1 MLTRYKT
8 DVTQKPRFFL
18 GFVTSACALTIL
30 ILCAIFLS
38 VNVSASTTTSA
49 SADIIVNLN
58 STISIRTLDST
69 ATSEIDS
76 LDLSL
81 TPIPNGKFIKDTT
94 VVDVA
99 TSNSTG
105 YMLYMQSNYVNPNA
119 SPAGTYTTSLIHN
132 DSAVNYT
139 IPTIDTTISEST
151 FSAPN
156 TGGTANPYVDHWGYS
171 ITEKAESGTYHPIP
185 AHGGQDLIND
195 TVDTA
200 VEHSY
205 TPVTIGVNV
214 DNNIASGT
222 YSNSLE
228 FTAIGNQLPVDYTL
242 VFDGNSS
249 ALPAG
254 YPINDV
260 PATMERSV
268 TATSYTFTIPTT
280 ISASESST
288 GKETSANPKTNYYG
302 FVGWSED
309 ANSRVGSGSGPD
321 GLYLPG
327 DTFTIVVDTSL
338 AESEQSKR
346 TLYAFYEPLE
356 FFTIANMQDMTN
368 AYCTEVTTPSNTI
381 KNIAAADVANYIDTT
396 GIHHGDT
403 SYVAQRT
410 LSDIRDSKKYIIRK
424 MADGN
429 CWMVDNLKFEL
440 QANKTYTGVN
450 NATGNTITFNTGA
463 VCGNGNTDAAC
474 IMNGNTVYGNT
485 YDTWYY
491 SWYAATAGSGTSSMV
506 NQDAPYSICP
516 AHWRLPTNYTNTS
529 HPSGG
534 ADKSWGSLLNTYGIS
549 PNNHNSDT
557 EYKTLEAFPFNLSR
571 VGWFNSGAFRNNG
584 YGVWWP
590 TTADSTATYA
600 HSMTFGTTVVN
611 PQGDSSKYHGFNV
624 RCVAI

>member
-185 AHGGQDLIND
+185 VHGGQDLIND

-381 KNIAAADVANYIDTT
+381 KNIAAADIANYIDTT

-429 CWMVDNLKFEL
+429 CWMAENLKLDLTAGVAIDVADFSGNKVSWTPNSGSGGAYNVAIN
-440 QANKTYTGVN
+440 ANYKANVN
-450 NATGNTITFNTGA
+450 GGN
-463 VCGNGNTDAAC
+463 
-474 IMNGNTVYGNT
+474 
-485 YDTWYY
+485 WYY
-491 SWYAATAGSGTSSMV
+491 PWYAATAGQGTQTT
-506 NQDAPYSICP
+506 NPTINRSICP
-516 AHWRLPTNYTNTS
+516 QGWRLPDSNTS
-529 HPSGG
+529 NKSFYNLITTAYNLPSSEAGVISLKTAPLSFVATG
-534 ADKSWGSLLNTYGIS
+534 VYDGSLG
-549 PNNHNSDT
+549 NNHIGYYWSATPYNSSTDIT
-557 EYKTLEAFPFNLSR
+557 YNA
-571 VGWFNSGAFRNNG
+571 
-584 YGVWWP
+584 
-590 TTADSTATYA
+590 STAYYLRLD
-600 HSMTFGTTVVN
+600 N
-611 PQGDSSKYHGFNV
+611 SSISTHANWKSLGLPV
-624 RCVAI
+624 RCVSI